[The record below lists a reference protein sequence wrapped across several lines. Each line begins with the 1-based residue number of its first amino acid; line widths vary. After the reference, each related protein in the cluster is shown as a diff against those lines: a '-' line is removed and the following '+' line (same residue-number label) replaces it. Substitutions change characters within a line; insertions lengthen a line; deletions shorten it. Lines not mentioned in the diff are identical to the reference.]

1 MLTKHDIDPLA
12 QRLQELTDVFDRKR
26 PSNEM
31 LKGYWAALREFSLPE
46 VLGALDYALRYSK
59 KMPTPADVI
68 ERIAHMR
75 TERADSEHRR
85 RVHHEAEVARKTFT
99 ATAAGAAQLRALLL
113 RLTSAD
119 RHREPKA
126 WAEAI
131 RARALR
137 GELVPIACQQ
147 GAARALRMSLNEFQ
161 ARPGAVVDAEAELEA
176 RLEREALMSEG
187 V

>member
-1 MLTKHDIDPLA
+1 MLTKNDLDPLGL
-12 QRLQELTDVFDRKR
+12 RLQELTDVFDRKR

-31 LKGYWAALREFSLPE
+31 LRGYFAALKEFSISE

-85 RVHHEAEVARKTFT
+85 RIREEADTARRTFT
-99 ATAAGAAQLRALLL
+99 ASEHGAAQLRALLL
-113 RLTSAD
+113 RMTTAERHAD
-119 RHREPKA
+119 PKA
-126 WAEAI
+126 WASAI
-131 RARALR
+131 RARAQR

-161 ARPGAVVDAEAELEA
+161 ARAGTLPDPEAELEA

-187 V
+187 A